1 MREKALSLI
10 SELEQQLQTTSLS
23 GDNVSKMNEIVGSLK
38 ALVEG
43 NNIFAEGGDDVAV
56 PYFPE
61 TGVFEVEKS
70 DGNTKGNIEF
80 KNSQWYLAGTE
91 LLVKDKDAE
100 LRYLHIKVSN
110 DLVYFYKN
118 VAPAGYRFYGYK
130 FAQSDT
136 QYPED
141 TFQWYD
147 REREVMVEGS
157 LILYRNEQLKG

>member
-23 GDNVSKMNEIVGSLK
+23 GDNVSKLNEIVGSLK
-38 ALVEG
+38 ALIEG
-43 NNIFAEGGDDVAV
+43 SDILAEGDEDFPV

-61 TGVFEVEKS
+61 TGVFEVERS
-70 DGNTKGNIEF
+70 DGNAKGNIEF
-80 KNSQWYLAGTE
+80 RDAQWYLAGTE
-91 LLVKDKDAE
+91 LPVKDKDAE
-100 LRYLHIKVSN
+100 LRCLHIKVSN

-136 QYPED
+136 HYPED

-147 REREVMVEGS
+147 RERDVMVEGS